1 MAKAKD
7 NKAAKYAKPAKST
20 VRNRAMNQQS
30 QKRKRGSIKDY
41 FKGVKLEMKKVV
53 WPTKKEVVSYTAVV
67 IATCAIF
74 ALGFWLIDT
83 GVLAALKAVLGVTLN

>member
-1 MAKAKD
+1 MAKD
-7 NKAAKYAKPAKST
+7 NKKKGGFGAYY
-20 VRNRAMNQQS
+20 N
-30 QKRKRGSIKDY
+30 GIKT
-41 FKGVKLEMKKVV
+41 EMKKVV
-53 WPTKKEVVSYTAVV
+53 WPAKKDVASYTAVL